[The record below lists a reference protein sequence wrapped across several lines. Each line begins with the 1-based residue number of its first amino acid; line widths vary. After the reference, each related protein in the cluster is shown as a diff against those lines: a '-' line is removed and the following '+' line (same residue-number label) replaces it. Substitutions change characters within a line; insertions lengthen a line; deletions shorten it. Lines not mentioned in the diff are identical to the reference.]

1 MKKKIGEVA
10 INILSSHGRG
20 NPLVSEPVVV
30 RGVVALAEYLGATLE
45 RAPRVHR
52 DKVSF
57 GVSQMLV

>member
-10 INILSSHGRG
+10 INILLSHGRG
-20 NPLVSEPVVV
+20 NPLVSELVVV
-30 RGVVALAEYLGATLE
+30 RGVVALAEYLGTTLE
-45 RAPRVHR
+45 HAPRVHR